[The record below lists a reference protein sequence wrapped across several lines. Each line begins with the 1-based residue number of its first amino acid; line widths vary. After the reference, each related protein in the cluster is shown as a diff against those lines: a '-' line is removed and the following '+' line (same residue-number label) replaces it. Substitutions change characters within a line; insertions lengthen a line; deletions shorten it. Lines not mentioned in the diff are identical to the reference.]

1 MNERIQELAIMANP
15 SSKEIYEAD
24 NWQYN
29 CAAWDSNNL
38 TKFAELIVKECM
50 SMSDELKAQYFT
62 NRKGTMDF
70 DEKNIYAEGEA
81 ACDTLRYKM
90 KKHFGVEE

>member
-1 MNERIQELAIMANP
+1 MNERIRQLAVMANP

-38 TKFAELIVKECM
+38 TKFAELIVSECI
-50 SMSDELKAQYFT
+50 ELNKQELAF
-62 NRKGTMDF
+62 NAFERML
-70 DEKNIYAEGEA
+70 N
-81 ACDTLRYKM
+81 RYKE
-90 KKHFGVEE
+90 HFGVEE

>member
-1 MNERIQELAIMANP
+1 MNERIRELAVMANP

-38 TKFAELIVKECM
+38 EKFAELIVEECAAEADKQTIYCRGIPWGRWIKE
-50 SMSDELKAQYFT
+50 
-62 NRKGTMDF
+62 
-70 DEKNIYAEGEA
+70 
-81 ACDTLRYKM
+81 
-90 KKHFGVEE
+90 HFGVE

>member
-1 MNERIQELAIMANP
+1 MNERIRELAVMANP

-38 TKFAELIVKECM
+38 GKFAELIIRECA
-50 SMSDELKAQYFT
+50 DIA
-62 NRKGTMDF
+62 TMNQFQWDSTGS
-70 DEKNIYAEGEA
+70 YV
-81 ACDTLRYKM
+81 L
-90 KKHFGVEE
+90 KHFEEKL

>member
-1 MNERIQELAIMANP
+1 MNEQIQELAIMANP

-38 TKFAELIVKECM
+38 TKFAQLIVEECV
-50 SMSDELKAQYFT
+50 SIGDNYQDILGYEPECF
-62 NRKGTMDF
+62 NCRKVAYGIVD
-70 DEKNIYAEGEA
+70 KI
-81 ACDTLRYKM
+81 KQ
-90 KKHFGVEE
+90 HFGVEL

>member
-1 MNERIQELAIMANP
+1 MANP

-38 TKFAELIVKECM
+38 EKFAELIVEECAAEADKQTIYCRGIPWGRWIKE
-50 SMSDELKAQYFT
+50 
-62 NRKGTMDF
+62 
-70 DEKNIYAEGEA
+70 
-81 ACDTLRYKM
+81 
-90 KKHFGVEE
+90 HFGVE

>member
-1 MNERIQELAIMANP
+1 MNKQIRELAIIANP

-38 TKFAELIVKECM
+38 EKFAKLIVQECANELIKWK
-50 SMSDELKAQYFT
+50 DEPFPYDPEFGARLIKQ
-62 NRKGTMDF
+62 N
-70 DEKNIYAEGEA
+70 
-81 ACDTLRYKM
+81 
-90 KKHFGVEE
+90 FGVEE

>member
-1 MNERIQELAIMANP
+1 MNERIRELAVMANP

-38 TKFAELIVKECM
+38 EKFAELIVKECCDIA
-50 SMSDELKAQYFT
+50 DEVERADMDSYVSKYIKA
-62 NRKGTMDF
+62 
-70 DEKNIYAEGEA
+70 
-81 ACDTLRYKM
+81 
-90 KKHFGVEE
+90 HFGVKE